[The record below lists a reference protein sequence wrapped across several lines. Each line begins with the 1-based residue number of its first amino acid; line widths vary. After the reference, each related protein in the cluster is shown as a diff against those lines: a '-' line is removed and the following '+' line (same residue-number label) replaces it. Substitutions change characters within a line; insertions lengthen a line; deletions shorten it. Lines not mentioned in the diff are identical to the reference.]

1 MIDYILN
8 RTIER
13 AIPPTAPASDVVQ
26 YYGQAGDFVGGLWG
40 TLIGAITLIIVAL
53 TWYSTHKINEKSKKY
68 QIFSEILR
76 SHEEIVSSITL
87 GNTSGREAF
96 GAILG
101 EFYGAYSATKE
112 LNDQKDRVL
121 LLKQRIDIAFIF
133 TYYGA
138 HPETVRLLGRKYFT
152 FDSNHVAKVLNK
164 KKKTNNKN
172 RIYRALSEQTDG
184 DPIENE
190 RWQQSIH
197 DALGIVM
204 QSTIQDAEK
213 RVLREVLTTS
223 KHLPRKKVNKKLFW
237 RLIEEFETSS
247 EFGGHQNR
255 LSNYFRNLY
264 SAFTFIQDSGLSR
277 LEKYS
282 LAEVLRSKL
291 SNYEQA
297 LLALNCLSDQGAD
310 WIKSGILAEFAP
322 IKNIPQY
329 FFSFDEEFILDEIFG
344 SVEFEWKK
352 KNLIYKTYPVGQ

>member
-8 RTIER
+8 KAIEH
-13 AIPPTAPASDVVQ
+13 AIPPAAPASDVVQ
-26 YYGQAGDFVGGLWG
+26 YYGQVGDFIGGLWG
-40 TLIGAITLIIVAL
+40 TLIGAITLIVVAL

-87 GNTSGREAF
+87 GNASGREAF

-112 LNDQKDRVL
+112 LNEKTGRAL
-121 LLKQRIDIAFIF
+121 SLNQRIDIAFIF

-138 HPETVRLLGRKYFT
+138 HPETVRLLGRRYFT
-152 FDSNHVAKVLNK
+152 FDGNHVSQVLSK

-184 DPIENE
+184 DPIDNE

-197 DALGIVM
+197 DALGIVKRA
-204 QSTIQDAEK
+204 TIPDSDK
-213 RVLREVLTTS
+213 HVLRDVLTTS
-223 KHLPRKKVNKKLFW
+223 KHLPKKKINKKRFL
-237 RLIEEFETSS
+237 RLIEDFEISS

-277 LEKYS
+277 KEKYA
-282 LAEVLRSKL
+282 LAKVLRSKL

-310 WIKSGILAEFAP
+310 WIKSGILNDYAP
-322 IKNIPQY
+322 IKNIPEH
-329 FFSFDEEFILDEIFG
+329 FFSFDEEFILEEIFSG
-344 SVEFEWKK
+344 IKFEWKK
-352 KNLIYKTYPVGQ
+352 